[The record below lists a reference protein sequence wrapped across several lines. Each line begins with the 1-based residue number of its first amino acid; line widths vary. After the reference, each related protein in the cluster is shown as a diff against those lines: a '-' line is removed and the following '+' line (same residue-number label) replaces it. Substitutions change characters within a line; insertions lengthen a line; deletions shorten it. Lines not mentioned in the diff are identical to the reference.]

1 MLAGEEAAERVE
13 SHPAKIRDLS
23 QGWAGSQPG
32 VGRIS
37 AGGGQDLSQRWA
49 GSQPG
54 VGRISASDGQDLSQ
68 GWA

>member
-37 AGGGQDLSQRWA
+37 ARGGQDLNQGWA
-49 GSQPG
+49 GSQPVMG
-54 VGRISASDGQDLSQ
+54 KISARGGHDLSQ
-68 GWA
+68 WEV